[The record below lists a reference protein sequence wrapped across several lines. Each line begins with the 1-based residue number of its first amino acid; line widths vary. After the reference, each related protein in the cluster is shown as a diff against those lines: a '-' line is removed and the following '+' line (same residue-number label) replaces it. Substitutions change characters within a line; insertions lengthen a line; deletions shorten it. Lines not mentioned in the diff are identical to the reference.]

1 MSNLINSRLRLGVD
15 RLGKPCYNEYI
26 KTSGG
31 AEMFDSSIIEE
42 ALSALQDAVNDQ
54 EAMDGDLQAKMD
66 EIEEAK
72 DALESAFSEVAGVLD
87 MLANLDTSGLEDA
100 LDVARSLTD

>member
-1 MSNLINSRLRLGVD
+1 
-15 RLGKPCYNEYI
+15 
-26 KTSGG
+26 
-31 AEMFDSSIIEE
+31 MFDSSIIDE
-42 ALSALQDAVNDQ
+42 ALSALQEAVNDQ
-54 EAMDGDLQAKMD
+54 EAMDGDLQAKLD

-72 DALESAFSEVAGVLD
+72 DALESAFSEVSGVLD